1 MGIAWPGIEWDVVGI
16 DEESLAAC
24 RELRL
29 RMAASLSF
37 ALHVS
42 KGGRVI
48 ADLGATDVPVR
59 CQSVR
64 KALMNGLVGVAVAQG
79 MFALDSTMAELEI
92 DDLDPL
98 SLVER
103 SATVQDLLEARSGI
117 YHPAA
122 GQQNP
127 HPLIPER
134 HSADPGSRWAYNNWD
149 FNALGTILRS
159 ATGKSTFEAFDE
171 WFGRPLGMQD
181 FAPESCDETP
191 EEMSVHPAYRFRI
204 SGRDLARFGLLY
216 SRHGSWDSVVLLP
229 ERWVADSTQP
239 RALVTP
245 PYDEFAAAF
254 GRLWW
259 IGHERDMDGR
269 SWYAALGGIGH
280 VVAVIPDDDLV
291 VVHRNLDHLGF
302 PKWDAVLPL
311 LQSARRLAE
320 RVG

>member
-1 MGIAWPGIEWDVVGI
+1 MEAAWPGAEWDMSGI
-16 DEESLAAC
+16 DDEGAAA
-24 RELRL
+24 RRDLRL

-42 KGGRVI
+42 KAGRVI

-64 KALMNGLVGVAVAQG
+64 KALMNGLVGVAVAKG
-79 MFALDSTMAELEI
+79 MFAIDSTMAELGI

-98 SLVER
+98 SAVER
-103 SATVQDLLEARSGI
+103 SATVRDLLEARSGI

-122 GQQNP
+122 AQQNP

-134 HSADPGSRWAYNNWD
+134 HSAEPGSRWAYNNWD
-149 FNALGTILRS
+149 FNALGTIVRS
-159 ATGKSTFEAFDE
+159 ATGKSTFEAFDD
-171 WFGRPLGMQD
+171 WFARPLRMQD
-181 FAPESCDETP
+181 FAPDSCDETP
-191 EEMSVHPAYRFRI
+191 EEMSAHPAYRFRI
-204 SGRDLARFGLLY
+204 SGRDLARFGLLFL
-216 SRHGSWDSVVLLP
+216 RHATWGAADLLP
-229 ERWVADSTQP
+229 ERWVAESTQP
-239 RALVTP
+239 RSLVTP
-245 PYDEFAAAF
+245 PYDEFAASF

-269 SWYAALGGIGH
+269 RWYAALGGIGH
-280 VVAVIPDDDLV
+280 VVAVIPDDDVV
-291 VVHRNLDHLGF
+291 VVHRNLDRSGI